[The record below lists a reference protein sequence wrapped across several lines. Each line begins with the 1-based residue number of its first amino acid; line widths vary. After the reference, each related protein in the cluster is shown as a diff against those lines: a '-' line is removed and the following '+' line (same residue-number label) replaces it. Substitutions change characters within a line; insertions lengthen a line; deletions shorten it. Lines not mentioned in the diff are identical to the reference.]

1 MLFLY
6 KPGVSMWWAWL
17 GRGRGGERGVAAVGA
32 GTPLG
37 VLESAGSLSTS
48 GTWVQTGLA
57 PLRGSWGASAVMW
70 GWEEGTGGDVHV
82 PLFQKKKKRKKYGC
96 NGEFSI
102 FLFCFLKLQ
111 ST

>member
-1 MLFLY
+1 MV
-6 KPGVSMWWAWL
+6 GVAGAWQ
-17 GRGRGGERGVAAVGA
+17 GRGKGRGCCGA
-32 GTPLG
+32 GTPLR
-37 VLESAGSLSTS
+37 VPESAGSLSTS
-48 GTWVQTGLA
+48 ETWVQTGLA
-57 PLRGSWGASAVMW
+57 PLRRCWGAPAVMW